1 MKRSH
6 GDFGWR
12 RAGTE
17 SWVGVMIQRI
27 TLAIIRDLREEIDR
41 AERKRETGT
50 EEERETRWR
59 IQAGIVT
66 EYRCPRRLTMTLLLV
81 SKVYLGEEEEERN
94 VRDPVV
100 TGSQHHQKTP
110 WFAR

>member
-1 MKRSH
+1 MTMKRSH

-66 EYRCPRRLTMTLLLV
+66 EYSILPKASNNDFVAGVKSLLGRRRRGT
-81 SKVYLGEEEEERN
+81 KR
-94 VRDPVV
+94 P
-100 TGSQHHQKTP
+100 
-110 WFAR
+110 